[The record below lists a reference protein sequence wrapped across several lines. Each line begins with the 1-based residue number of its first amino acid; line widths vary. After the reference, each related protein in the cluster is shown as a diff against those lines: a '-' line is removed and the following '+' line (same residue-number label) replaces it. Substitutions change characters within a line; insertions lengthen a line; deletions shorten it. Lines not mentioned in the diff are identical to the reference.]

1 MADGGAETTDPEWS
15 CALRTV
21 RLDGNVAIDRGSL
34 GYGNRVGE
42 STKRA
47 RDQER
52 AGRSSKAVLYTG
64 AVRDCK
70 HGRCEW
76 GVSPTDRRL
85 YVCKKCGQRHLCDAS
100 CMELVQ
106 TREAWVCKIS
116 GVEKMEL
123 VDNGNFAPN
132 APTVMSPFDSLR
144 GHAKRARRGTGWLD
158 ETAAST
164 ARFVALSG
172 AIAVL
177 RTLLCSNVRA
187 RVAATKITK
196 ARSSSAKVTHRAG
209 HAMRNAGQP
218 LNLAIITQKA
228 LAELER
234 CGGYISPHVVTEH
247 ATMDSYAQTCVGYYV
262 DYVTRHVA
270 SSSCMSRPKND
281 HCFLAIYY
289 IMRDG
294 MLDSEGNVAIAA
306 APELRTHLP
315 DLKIISHFGFDIGK
329 YTTARRFIQQA
340 VRCIT

>member
-1 MADGGAETTDPEWS
+1 M
-15 CALRTV
+15 V
-21 RLDGNVAIDRGSL
+21 RPGISVATDRGSL
-34 GYGNRVGE
+34 GYGIRVDP

-52 AGRSSKAVLYTG
+52 AGRSTTAVLYSG

-70 HGRCEW
+70 HGECDW
-76 GVSPTDRRL
+76 DSSPTNGRL

-116 GVEKMEL
+116 GIEKTAL

-132 APTVMSPFDSLR
+132 APTVISPFDSLSR
-144 GHAKRARRGTGWLD
+144 HSKRPRRSTGWLD
-158 ETAAST
+158 ETAVAT
-164 ARFVALSG
+164 ARSVALSG
-172 AIAVL
+172 AISVL
-177 RTLLCSNVRA
+177 RTLLCSKVRA

-196 ARSSSAKVTHRAG
+196 ARSSSSKITHRAG
-209 HAMRNAGQP
+209 HAMRAAGQAI
-218 LNLAIITQKA
+218 NLAIVTQKA

-247 ATMDSYAQTCVGYYV
+247 ATMDAYAQTCVGYYV
-262 DYVTRHVA
+262 EYVIRETHA
-270 SSSCMSRPKND
+270 SSCGSRPKND
-281 HCFLAIYY
+281 HSFLAIYY

-306 APELRTHLP
+306 VPELRTHLP

-340 VRCIT
+340 IRGNYKS